1 MLLCAVNFTPKCK
14 SIKIGDTVNTIWNNE
29 PIIIEVIED
38 REDRCK
44 FERYI
49 SSKDEGASTVIL
61 LESNCIGCVFAN
73 KEVLYRWN
81 TAGI

>member
-1 MLLCAVNFTPKCK
+1 MLLCDLNFTAKCTT
-14 SIKIGDTVNTIWNNE
+14 INIGDTVNTIWNNE
-29 PIIIEVIED
+29 PIIIEVIKD
-38 REDRCK
+38 GVGRCK
-44 FERYI
+44 FERYV
-49 SSKDEGASTVIL
+49 SSKSEGASTVIL